1 MTIQWNLGKVMAAV
15 MAVESL
21 VAVAGFWYSGEKKT
35 ALYWFFAACINSTFV
50 F

>member
-1 MTIQWNLGKVMAAV
+1 MTWNFGKVMAAV

-21 VAVAGFWYSGEKKT
+21 FAAVGFWYAGDNKK
-35 ALYWFFAACINSTFV
+35 ALYWVFAACINSTFV

>member
-1 MTIQWNLGKVMAAV
+1 MTWNLGKFLAAL

-21 VAVAGFWYSGEKKT
+21 FAAAGFWYAGDKKS
-35 ALYWFFAACINSTFV
+35 ALYWLFAACINSTFV